1 MIRAHAVESRRQ
13 IRIVKDDLVRV
24 RAMCK
29 GDRMDGSQSKGGG
42 KKKGESSKCNQDK
55 GPNEKH
61 VGGRGIKKDPDI
73 HKCPWVVQLSKN
85 NKHGSWE
92 IVTLQTEHKCLQ
104 TRDIYACTATFLS
117 NQLLEQLQETPK
129 IQPRAIKEQFQ
140 RMFEVNISEMKA
152 YRAKNIVVEKIHGDY
167 TSQYH
172 MLRDY
177 VEELKHKNPGTTV
190 TIEVQPCTDPT
201 SNTRIFKRIYV
212 CLGSLK
218 QGFKEIGRNL
228 LGLDGAFIKGPH
240 PGQLLTAVG
249 LDPNNCIYPVS
260 YAIVEAENN
269 DSWTWFLQCLA
280 DDMDLDSNS
289 YFTFISDRQKGLLPA
304 VERLFPFAEHRFC
317 ARHIQENMKQQFKG
331 KIYKD
336 AFYKMARCTTPVQFE
351 KEMHALKKINIDAQI
366 WLSNIRPEHWSLS
379 HFTGRALSDVL
390 LNNMCEVFNAK
401 LLEARDKPIITMLE
415 YIREYLMRRIVNVMK
430 VIDKC
435 EGMLTPYA
443 TTIFETVKKDASSWN
458 GEEHYQVSGPHGD
471 QCVVNMR
478 DKSCTCR
485 IWEVTGIPCKHAVA
499 SIWVKR
505 KHDRSV
511 GIPETFVNEIYGMER
526 WKAVYKHKVYPLNGI
541 SLWEKSQVPT
551 IIAPPKYHKPIGR
564 PKKSRK
570 RSAVEIEEGGASKKK
585 KNGQYGCSKCG
596 KKGHNV
602 RSCTA
607 KIVTKKSTKKP
618 TKKATKKTTKKT
630 TKKATK
636 NIK

>member
-1 MIRAHAVESRRQ
+1 MVDIDVDMRDFRLHTEVDVDKQVAMNALDEMVMNDEPINNELFNEVGNQKDSLFYKGELFGTKEEVKKMITAHAVESRRQ

-24 RAMCK
+24 RAVCK
-29 GDRMDGSQSKGGG
+29 GESMDGSQSKGGG
-42 KKKGESSKCNQDK
+42 KNKGESSKCNQDK

-61 VGGRGIKKDPDI
+61 VGGRGIKKDPDL

-85 NKHGSWE
+85 NEHGSWE

-104 TRDIYACTATFLS
+104 TREIYACTSTFLS
-117 NQLLEQLQETPK
+117 NQLLDQLQENPK

-140 RMFEVNISEMKA
+140 RRFEVNISEMKA
-152 YRAKNIVVEKIHGDY
+152 YRAKNIAVEKIHGDY

-177 VEELKHKNPGTTV
+177 VEELKHKNPGTIV

-201 SNTRIFKRIYV
+201 SNTRIFNRIYV
-212 CLGSLK
+212 CLGYLK

-260 YAIVEAENN
+260 YAIVGAENN
-269 DSWTWFLQCLA
+269 DSWTWFLQYLA
-280 DDMDLDSNS
+280 VDMDLDSNS

-331 KIYKD
+331 KIYKE
-336 AFYKMARCTTPVQFE
+336 AFYKMARC
-351 KEMHALKKINIDAQI
+351 
-366 WLSNIRPEHWSLS
+366 
-379 HFTGRALSDVL
+379 RALSDVL

-401 LLEARDKPIITMLE
+401 LLEARDKPIISMLE
-415 YIREYLMRRIVNVMK
+415 YIREYLMRRIVNVLK

-435 EGMLTPYA
+435 EGILTPYA
-443 TTIFETVKKDASSWN
+443 TTIFEKDKKDAS
-458 GEEHYQVSGPHGD
+458 
-471 QCVVNMR
+471 
-478 DKSCTCR
+478 
-485 IWEVTGIPCKHAVA
+485 
-499 SIWVKR
+499 
-505 KHDRSV
+505 
-511 GIPETFVNEIYGMER
+511 R

-541 SLWEKSQVPT
+541 SLWVKSQVPT

-564 PKKSRK
+564 QKKSRQ
-570 RSAVEIEEGGASKKK
+570 RSAVEIEEGGPSKKK
-585 KNGQYGCSKCG
+585 KKGQYGCSKCG

-607 KIVTKKSTKKP
+607 KVDTKKSTKKP
-618 TKKATKKTTKKT
+618 TKKATKKTTKKANKN
-630 TKKATK
+630 TK
-636 NIK
+636 